1 MPTVYMKRCAAGKTR
16 KNGRC
21 VKSSSTLARRK
32 APRKAKRCAPG
43 TRRNKSGRC
52 VAPRRKRT
60 YRARSYAPRRQ
71 YAPIMYAP
79 DYNYGNNQLALQAA
93 AFKAP
98 TAFHLKDEARLRR
111 EQPEYWARRDAE
123 AKVEEAKEA
132 EAKLRAASAQAK
144 LRAASAQAKLKLA
157 NVQPAAAALV
167 AAAVARRSPPGMGA
181 KRHNFMNFVR

>member
-1 MPTVYMKRCAAGKTR
+1 MPTVYMKRCPVGTTR
-16 KNGRC
+16 KNKRC
-21 VKSSSTLARRK
+21 VKNSSTLARRK

-52 VAPRRKRT
+52 VAARRKRT

-111 EQPEYWARRDAE
+111 EQPDWYAKRDAE
-123 AKVEEAKEA
+123 VKVEEAKEA

-144 LRAASAQAKLKLA
+144 LKLA
-157 NVQPAAAALV
+157 NVPPAAAAIV

-181 KRHNFMNFVR
+181 NRHNLMNYVR